1 MMNQESNIDFRDLNN
16 KKLDEFII
24 SRMHKIKYEKE
35 IIIKQEKF
43 YLDISIIL
51 NSIIELYNYLKLS
64 LNYFKFIKKK
74 EKTRIYTGF

>member
-43 YLDISIIL
+43 YLDISI
-51 NSIIELYNYLKLS
+51 
-64 LNYFKFIKKK
+64 
-74 EKTRIYTGF
+74 